1 MSTVCLMGYSGH
13 SYVVYDTVKTMGV
26 DLKHYCEI
34 SPKISNPYNLDY
46 LGTEQVALQQGFFE
60 NLIPVLAIGD
70 NELRMC
76 IGNFLSNAG
85 IKLFTA
91 IHAKSY
97 IASKVS
103 IGEGTVVFAGVVINP
118 LVEIGQGVICNTNC
132 IIEHES
138 SIGEYSHI
146 CPGAVL
152 TGNVKIGKKV
162 FIGANAVIK
171 EGLTIGDGAIVGA
184 GSVVVKNVD
193 ANTIVYGNPSRIK
206 S

>member
-1 MSTVCLMGYSGH
+1 MSSVCLMGYSGH
-13 SYVVYDTVKTMGV
+13 SYVVYDTVKTMGI

-34 SPKISNPYNLDY
+34 SPKISNPYNLNY
-46 LGTEQVALQQGFFE
+46 LGTEQAALQHGFFE
-60 NLIPVLAIGD
+60 NIIPVLAIGD
-70 NELRMC
+70 NKLRMR

-85 IKLFTA
+85 IKRFTA

-103 IGEGTVVFAGVVINP
+103 LGEGSVVFAGVVINP

-138 SIGEYSHI
+138 NIGDYSHI

-152 TGNVKIGKKV
+152 TGNVKIGKGV

-171 EGLTIGDGAIVGA
+171 QGLTIGDGAIVGA
-184 GSVVVKNVD
+184 GSVVVKNVE
-193 ANTIVYGNPSRIK
+193 ANTIVYGNPSSIK
-206 S
+206 L

>member
-34 SPKISNPYNLDY
+34 SQIISNPYNLDY

-70 NELRMC
+70 NELRMR

-97 IASKVS
+97 IASNVS

-138 SIGEYSHI
+138 SIGEFSHI

-152 TGNVKIGKKV
+152 TGNVKIGKRV

-171 EGLTIGDGAIVGA
+171 QGLTIGDGAIVGA

-193 ANTIVYGNPSRIK
+193 ANTIVYGNPSTIK